1 MRNLKRALSL
11 GLTAAMISG
20 LMVMD
25 SSAASYADVTS
36 ENNQEAIDVLQTVGI
51 MVGDENGNFNPDQNV
66 TRNEMAVIMAN
77 LMEYNVATY
86 KDTSP
91 FTDVPSWAEPYVA
104 ACYTN
109 GITSGYSDTIY
120 GGSDTVTTAQA
131 ALMLMKALGYF
142 QYASDFGSDW
152 QLATT
157 RQGNAIDL
165 FVGVDSGV
173 TAPMTRDDVAQLVL
187 NTLESGTVT
196 ASTDGSWSIGDVTI
210 VNNVKY
216 DYVTSGQPYATAIDD
231 RNTNNDGDLVN
242 GHIVELGEQLYMG
255 DLKLNDKTSDDFERP
270 SRTWSY
276 DGAEIGTYMKDE
288 LIVATYTT
296 GVTGRELY
304 DLLTSATI
312 KEYGFAS
319 YLDGGAGSIEKN
331 DLVRSNND
339 DLDDTGNGVLT
350 QVFLDLDDK
359 EITVTS
365 INTWLA
371 KANNDYN
378 EDSETLSVRIFDDE
392 DNGSDGSTGYSTQV
406 LDVADVP
413 EIEGVAADQYL
424 LVNQS
429 IKDRNKLEVVAISD
443 PEILTGATVTKFST
457 DKDSD
462 EDESLFDSLTADG
475 TAYSSSEKALYNK
488 DVLNLYDQALLTDMT
503 YNVFLDP
510 YGYAIGVELHEGDLN
525 YVFIAGYDLN
535 SSNITRRTAE
545 AAAIFTDGT
554 MDVITVN
561 VTNTNRN
568 LEDRDHEDVVDAKY
582 DGKYDFW
589 GDNGVDGDPQV
600 NRWFTYTEVDGVYT
614 LKPVDDDRMLVTDY
628 NEIVD
633 ADDTEVINCSNVDVR
648 DNGRVIEGG
657 MQLANPNPTYERGF
671 GNDDSVYITV
681 EPGDV
686 DNAPVDGAI
695 TDVTGVYTGVQ
706 DVDIEMSLDTKANV
720 PNYVYTLV
728 DDDQYIIASIVLG
741 EAQGSVANFALI
753 TDAPISEELRDG
765 VYYWEF
771 EAVMGGTEQV
781 LTARSRYQDAITF
794 LSNHERDVVEL
805 RFDADNY
812 VVDAD
817 PVDIDVSAFT
827 EKIVDGDELF
837 DVDTANDKAGVI
849 NQLNP
854 VDLYLTGRT
863 LHTGSQSH
871 GLTFIT
877 DAPTVLEQQ
886 INGKWVTREYANVQE
901 AYNDLADA
909 DPYTADLQFCGRIV
923 AVLNDREVA
932 DWVYIKSYT
941 PINGSDAGYDDADSI
956 TNGDVTL
963 TVADPLADPKSVRMT
978 RDGKISY
985 SFQYVAPAAAARA
998 VVETDK
1004 VIGVNYTEAV
1014 VVNGTVDQVKRYKGV
1029 ALNTNNMVYGTTS
1042 AEIDN
1047 GDEVVV
1053 RIYDVEPV
1061 YETVVVEDK
1070 TYTLTLS
1077 GDFFKEAQVW
1087 LDGGNTAAET
1097 GTVTATGTPY
1107 IIPANNA
1114 TVTIT
1119 GVAVDSYSEDDI
1131 IIVGGVQFKVV
1142 ELSNGDKALEYT
1154 MTGSTNVVAD
1164 SAAETVTIT
1173 IDNVAYVIAKD
1184 ADKVTV
1190 PGMADGTRFM
1200 ADGTVT
1206 CEESVLTPATNAKG
1220 GVLTMSDT
1228 SKDRTLYTAC
1238 KVDVTDADGN
1248 AVKVYLDTEKKNEA
1262 KAYVAKGQT
1271 VYFTL
1276 TVGETY
1282 MIDGTET
1289 LITEENKNQAIEVSG
1304 DIKVTYYETKEAFEA
1319 NVEKALKNINLDG
1332 DKKPA
1337 EGINMSFDK
1346 ATNTLS
1352 VAIDMAEFGGGLDG
1366 GTQNTGTMN
1375 ALEAL
1380 YEAGYTVTLK
1390 RDGKQAITLTEG
1402 TDAEYKATI
1411 LSYISD
1417 LVGMKGAT
1425 NEDTITVTING
1436 LNGNSMT
1443 GYVELSITVPAN

>member
-20 LMVMD
+20 LMVMG

-36 ENNQEAIDVLQTVGI
+36 ENNVEAIEVLESVGI
-51 MVGDENGNFNPDQNV
+51 MIGDENGNFNPDQNV
-66 TRNEMAVIMAN
+66 TRNEMAVVMAN
-77 LMEYNVATY
+77 LMEYNVASY

-104 ACYTN
+104 ACWTN
-109 GITSGYSDTIY
+109 GITAGYSDTIY

-173 TAPMTRDDVAQLVL
+173 TQPMTRNDVAQLVL
-187 NTLESGTVT
+187 NTLEAGTVT

-231 RNTNNDGDLVN
+231 RNTNNDGDLIN
-242 GHIVELGEQLYMG
+242 GYVVELGEQLYMG

-392 DNGSDGSTGYSTQV
+392 VNGSDGSTGYSTQV

-457 DKDSD
+457 DEDSD

-568 LEDRDHEDVVDAKY
+568 LEDRDNEDVVDTKY

-614 LKPVDDDRMLVTDY
+614 LKPVDEEEMLITGYTDAT
-628 NEIVD
+628 N
-633 ADDTEVINCSNVDVR
+633 ADPEVINCSNVDVI
-648 DNGRVIEGG
+648 DSWDGVVPHEPIEY
-657 MQLANPNPTYERGF
+657 NPTPTNIRGF

-706 DVDIEMSLDTKANV
+706 DVDIEMSPDTKGNV
-720 PNYVYTLV
+720 PQYVYTLV

-812 VVDAD
+812 VVDAED
-817 PVDIDVSAFT
+817 VDIDVSAFT
-827 EKIVDGDELF
+827 EEIVDGDELF

-909 DPYTADLQFCGRIV
+909 DDAAENLQFCGRIV

-963 TVADPLADPKSVRMT
+963 TVVDPQADPKSVRMT

-1014 VVNGTVDQVKRYKGV
+1014 VVNGTVDQVNRYKGV
-1029 ALNTNNMVYGTTS
+1029 ALNTNNMVYGTAS

-1061 YETVVVEDK
+1061 YETVEVEDE
-1070 TYTLTLS
+1070 TYTLTVSGEYAGGTVWVNNGTQSAERLSVTANGTVYAIPTETSDVLITGIDDKLSKLNENDVFTVGNVVVTVKMVGGNKALSFELS
-1077 GDFFKEAQVW
+1077 GNATMSGTIPTSAMVPVT
-1087 LDGGNTAAET
+1087 LDG
-1097 GTVTATGTPY
+1097 
-1107 IIPANNA
+1107 
-1114 TVTIT
+1114 
-1119 GVAVDSYSEDDI
+1119 
-1131 IIVGGVQFKVV
+1131 
-1142 ELSNGDKALEYT
+1142 ELL
-1154 MTGSTNVVAD
+1154 
-1164 SAAETVTIT
+1164 
-1173 IDNVAYVIAKD
+1173 AYV
-1184 ADKVTV
+1184 
-1190 PGMADGTRFM
+1190 
-1200 ADGTVT
+1200 
-1206 CEESVLTPATNAKG
+1206 
-1220 GVLTMSDT
+1220 DT
-1228 SKDRTLYTAC
+1228 SKKVISGLTPNTGYLADKKTDNSLSLTADKDGKYTFSNVGDGRDLYTAYEV
-1238 KVDVTDADGN
+1238 KGTSDKTGKTTVTF
-1248 AVKVYLDTEKKNEA
+1248 YLDEA
-1262 KAYVAKGQT
+1262 MKESKCDTYVAKNET

-1276 TVGETY
+1276 PVGTYTVKVGETSKV
-1282 MIDGTET
+1282 
-1289 LITEENKNQAIEVSG
+1289 LEVTDAKAVQSESVTG
-1304 DIKVTYYETKEAFEA
+1304 DITVTYYETKDVFEE
-1319 NVEKALKNINLDG
+1319 NVADAVALIGNKG
-1332 DKKPA
+1332 
-1337 EGINMSFDK
+1337 EGV
-1346 ATNTLS
+1346 TP
-1352 VAIDMAEFGGGLDG
+1352 
-1366 GTQNTGTMN
+1366 TG
-1375 ALEAL
+1375 
-1380 YEAGYTVTLK
+1380 
-1390 RDGKQAITLTEG
+1390 
-1402 TDAEYKATI
+1402 ATI
-1411 LSYISD
+1411 TRTEDGWDVKITADY
-1417 LVGMKGAT
+1417 T
-1425 NEDTITVTING
+1425 NEDSVKDTGVMVALKALLTAGYEVSVKLPNGMTQDAAKLTSRDDVETLLPEKGQEGSYEVTISNG
-1436 LNGNSMT
+1436 EFT
-1443 GYVELSITVPAN
+1443 QTYTVDVSCDW

>member
-20 LMVMD
+20 LMVMG

-36 ENNQEAIDVLQTVGI
+36 EDNQEAIEVLQAVGI
-51 MVGDENGNFNPDQNV
+51 MVGDENGDFNPDQNV
-66 TRNEMAVIMAN
+66 TRNEMAVVMAN

-109 GITSGYSDTIY
+109 GITSGYSDTVY
-120 GGSDTVTTAQA
+120 GGSDNVTTAQA

-187 NTLESGTVT
+187 NTLEAGTVT

-231 RNTNNDGDLVN
+231 RDTNNDGDLIN
-242 GHIVELGEQLYMG
+242 GYVVELGEQLYMG

-270 SRTWSY
+270 SHTWSY

-392 DNGSDGSTGYSTQV
+392 VNGSDGSTGYSTQV

-457 DKDSD
+457 DEDSD

-475 TAYSSSEKALYNK
+475 TTYSSSEKALYNK

-568 LEDRDHEDVVDAKY
+568 LEDRDDEDIVDFDY
-582 DGKYDFW
+582 DGKYEFW

-648 DNGRVIEGG
+648 DNGRVIEDG

-720 PNYVYTLV
+720 PNYAYTLI

-827 EKIVDGDELF
+827 EEIVDGDELF

-909 DPYTADLQFCGRIV
+909 DDTAENLQFCGRIV

-941 PINGSDAGYDDADSI
+941 PINGSNAGYDDADSI

-963 TVADPLADPKSVRMT
+963 TVVDPQADPKSVRMT
-978 RDGKISY
+978 RDGQISY

-1014 VVNGTVDQVKRYKGV
+1014 VVNGTVEQVNRNEDV
-1029 ALNTNNMVYGTTS
+1029 ALNTNNMVYGTAS
-1042 AEIDN
+1042 VEIDN

-1061 YETVVVEDK
+1061 YETVEVEGQTYDLTVSGDFAGTVWVNNGTEPADRKYMTAAGTVYAIPTETPDVLITDIFDDESTVKVGDVYVVNGVVMTVVEVGGSEALSFKLTDDA
-1070 TYTLTLS
+1070 TLS
-1077 GDFFKEAQVW
+1077 GAIPSDEMFPVT
-1087 LDGGNTAAET
+1087 LDGEIVGYVNSKNPTITLEP
-1097 GTVTATGTPY
+1097 GTQFIA
-1107 IIPANNA
+1107 NA
-1114 TVTIT
+1114 TDEEALTADAKT
-1119 GVAVDSYSEDDI
+1119 GKYKLDDAS
-1131 IIVGGVQFKVV
+1131 QAR
-1142 ELSNGDKALEYT
+1142 D
-1154 MTGSTNVVAD
+1154 
-1164 SAAETVTIT
+1164 
-1173 IDNVAYVIAKD
+1173 
-1184 ADKVTV
+1184 
-1190 PGMADGTRFM
+1190 
-1200 ADGTVT
+1200 
-1206 CEESVLTPATNAKG
+1206 
-1220 GVLTMSDT
+1220 
-1228 SKDRTLYTAC
+1228 LYTAYE
-1238 KVDVTDADGN
+1238 VSVTGKGDDKTI
-1248 AVKVYLDTEKKNEA
+1248 KVYLDEEMKTEAE
-1262 KAYVAKGQT
+1262 AYVAKGQT

-1289 LITEENKNQAIEVSG
+1289 LITEENKDQAIKVSG
-1304 DIKVTYYETKEAFEA
+1304 DITVTYYETEEAFED
-1319 NVEKALKNINLDG
+1319 NVEKAMENINLG
-1332 DKKPA
+1332 DEEKPVK
-1337 EGINMSFDK
+1337 GITMKFDK
-1346 ATNTLS
+1346 SSNTLS
-1352 VAIDMAEFGGGLDG
+1352 VAIDMNEIEGDLDDS
-1366 GTQNTGTMN
+1366 TQNTGTMD

-1390 RDGKQAITLTEG
+1390 RDGKQAITLTKG
-1402 TDAEYKATI
+1402 TDAAYKDTI

-1417 LVGMKGAT
+1417 LVSTKGAT

-1436 LNGNSMT
+1436 LNDNSMT
-1443 GYVELSITVPAN
+1443 GYVKLSITVPAGKN

>member
-20 LMVMD
+20 LMVMG

-36 ENNQEAIDVLQTVGI
+36 ENNVEAIEVLEAVGI
-51 MVGDENGNFNPDQNV
+51 MIGDENGNFNPDQNV

-231 RNTNNDGDLVN
+231 RNTNNDGDLIN
-242 GHIVELGEQLYMG
+242 GYVVELGEQLYMG

-392 DNGSDGSTGYSTQV
+392 VNGSDGSTGYSTQV

-457 DKDSD
+457 DEDSD

-909 DPYTADLQFCGRIV
+909 DDTAENLQFCGRIV

-963 TVADPLADPKSVRMT
+963 TVVDPQADPKSVRMT
-978 RDGKISY
+978 RDGQISY

-1014 VVNGTVDQVKRYKGV
+1014 VVNGTVDQVNRYERV
-1029 ALNTNNMVYGTTS
+1029 ALNTNNMVYGTAS
-1042 AEIDN
+1042 VEIDN

-1061 YETVVVEDK
+1061 YETVEVKGQIYNLTVSGDFAGTVWVNNGTEPADRKSMTAAGTVYAIPTETPDVLITNIFDDESTAEVGDVYVVNGVVMTVVEVGGSKALSFKLTDDA
-1070 TYTLTLS
+1070 TLS
-1077 GDFFKEAQVW
+1077 GAIPTSAMVPVT
-1087 LDGGNTAAET
+1087 LDG
-1097 GTVTATGTPY
+1097 
-1107 IIPANNA
+1107 
-1114 TVTIT
+1114 
-1119 GVAVDSYSEDDI
+1119 
-1131 IIVGGVQFKVV
+1131 
-1142 ELSNGDKALEYT
+1142 ELL
-1154 MTGSTNVVAD
+1154 
-1164 SAAETVTIT
+1164 
-1173 IDNVAYVIAKD
+1173 AYVDTSTKVISGLTPNTGYL
-1184 ADKVTV
+1184 ADKKTDNSLSLT
-1190 PGMADGTRFM
+1190 ADK
-1200 ADGTVT
+1200 DGKYTFSNV
-1206 CEESVLTPATNAKG
+1206 G
-1220 GVLTMSDT
+1220 DGRD
-1228 SKDRTLYTAC
+1228 LYTAYEV
-1238 KVDVTDADGN
+1238 KGTSDKAGKTTVTF
-1248 AVKVYLDTEKKNEA
+1248 YLDEA
-1262 KAYVAKGQT
+1262 MEEADKASTYVAKNET

-1276 TVGETY
+1276 PVGTYTVKVGETSKV
-1282 MIDGTET
+1282 
-1289 LITEENKNQAIEVSG
+1289 LEVTDAKAVQSESVTG
-1304 DIKVTYYETKEAFEA
+1304 DITVTYYETKDVFEE
-1319 NVEKALKNINLDG
+1319 NVADAVALIGNKG
-1332 DKKPA
+1332 
-1337 EGINMSFDK
+1337 EGV
-1346 ATNTLS
+1346 TP
-1352 VAIDMAEFGGGLDG
+1352 
-1366 GTQNTGTMN
+1366 TG
-1375 ALEAL
+1375 
-1380 YEAGYTVTLK
+1380 
-1390 RDGKQAITLTEG
+1390 
-1402 TDAEYKATI
+1402 ATI
-1411 LSYISD
+1411 TQTEDGWDVKITADY
-1417 LVGMKGAT
+1417 T
-1425 NEDTITVTING
+1425 NEDSVKDTGVMVALKALLTAGYEVSVKLPNGMTQDAAKLTSRDDVENLLPEKGQEGSYEVTISNG
-1436 LNGNSMT
+1436 EFT
-1443 GYVELSITVPAN
+1443 QTYTVDVSCDW

>member
-20 LMVMD
+20 LMVMG

-36 ENNQEAIDVLQTVGI
+36 EDNQEAIEVLQAVGI
-51 MVGDENGNFNPDQNV
+51 MVGDENGDFNPDQNV
-66 TRNEMAVIMAN
+66 TRNEMAVIMSN
-77 LMEYNVATY
+77 LMEYNVASY
-86 KDTSP
+86 KNTSP
-91 FTDVPSWAEPYVA
+91 FTDVPAWAEPYVA
-104 ACYTN
+104 ACWTN
-109 GITSGYSDTIY
+109 GITAGYSDTIY

-173 TAPMTRDDVAQLVL
+173 TAPMTRNDVAQLVL
-187 NTLESGTVT
+187 NTLEAGTVT

-231 RNTNNDGDLVN
+231 RNTNNDGDLIN
-242 GHIVELGEQLYMG
+242 GYVVELGEQLYMG

-392 DNGSDGSTGYSTQV
+392 VNGSDGSTGYSTQV

-457 DKDSD
+457 DDDSD

-1061 YETVVVEDK
+1061 YETVEGKVYD
-1070 TYTLTLS
+1070 LTLS
-1077 GDFFKEAQVW
+1077 GTAFNDDTKVW
-1087 LDGGNTAAET
+1087 LDDGATPAKTDSTTAL
-1097 GTVTATGTPY
+1097 GTVY
-1107 IIPANNA
+1107 KIPTDNA
-1114 TVTIT
+1114 KILIT
-1119 GVAVDSYSEDDI
+1119 GVSIDKSLVAGNRIEISNVLFT
-1131 IIVGGVQFKVV
+1131 VK
-1142 ELSNGDKALEYT
+1142 ELANGAKALET
-1154 MTGSTNVVAD
+1154 TLTGDTNLNAASMPSTKYVSVTIDGELAGYVALGD
-1164 SAAETVTIT
+1164 NELTGLPVGAVYLNNTKTGDTVTEP
-1173 IDNVAYVIAKD
+1173 V
-1184 ADKVTV
+1184 
-1190 PGMADGTRFM
+1190 GEDGTL
-1200 ADGTVT
+1200 AI
-1206 CEESVLTPATNAKG
+1206 S
-1220 GVLTMSDT
+1220 GVST
-1228 SKDRTLYTAC
+1228 DRTLYTAYEV
-1238 KVDVTDADGN
+1238 KGTSDKAGDNNVTF
-1248 AVKVYLDTEKKNEA
+1248 YLDEA
-1262 KAYVAKGQT
+1262 MKESECDTYVAKDET

-1276 TVGETY
+1276 PVGTYTVKVGETSKV
-1282 MIDGTET
+1282 
-1289 LITEENKNQAIEVSG
+1289 LEVTDAKAVQSESVTG
-1304 DIKVTYYETKEAFEA
+1304 DITISYKETQTAFEA
-1319 NVEKALKNINLDG
+1319 NVAQQVKDN
-1332 DKKPA
+1332 
-1337 EGINMSFDK
+1337 
-1346 ATNTLS
+1346 
-1352 VAIDMAEFGGGLDG
+1352 VGLDEDG
-1366 GTQNTGTMN
+1366 KKTANGATLKVVGNTVAVEITAATVSGTGTMD
-1375 ALEAL
+1375 LVEDL
-1380 YEAGYTVTLK
+1380 VKAGYKVTVFQDVDK
-1390 RDGKQAITLTEG
+1390 NGVPDGQIKTLTGKTETDKAALKDFMPGNLGSTTLVVTISGPEG
-1402 TDAEYKATI
+1402 TEPLVYTVNI
-1411 LSYISD
+1411 SVEISD
-1417 LVGMKGAT
+1417 
-1425 NEDTITVTING
+1425 
-1436 LNGNSMT
+1436 
-1443 GYVELSITVPAN
+1443 

>member
-20 LMVMD
+20 LMVMG
-25 SSAASYADVTS
+25 SSAAGSTYADVADTD
-36 ENNQEAIDVLQTVGI
+36 NVEAIEVLKAVGI
-51 MVGDENGNFNPDQNV
+51 MVGDDQGNFNPDATV
-66 TRNEMAVIMAN
+66 SRNEMAVVMSN
-77 LMEYNVATY
+77 LMAYNVATY
-86 KDTSP
+86 RDTSP
-91 FTDVPSWAEPYVA
+91 FTDVPEWAEPYVA

-142 QYASDFGSDW
+142 QYSSDFGGDW

-187 NTLESGTVT
+187 NTLEAGTVT

-392 DNGSDGSTGYSTQV
+392 VNGSDGSTGYSTQV

-457 DKDSD
+457 DDDSD

-568 LEDRDHEDVVDAKY
+568 LEDRDNEDVVDTKY

-614 LKPVDDDRMLVTDY
+614 LKPVDEEEMLITGYTDAT
-628 NEIVD
+628 N
-633 ADDTEVINCSNVDVR
+633 ADPEVINCSNVDVI
-648 DNGRVIEGG
+648 DSWDGVVPHEPIEY
-657 MQLANPNPTYERGF
+657 NPTPTNIRGF

-706 DVDIEMSLDTKANV
+706 DVDIEMSPDTKGNV
-720 PNYVYTLV
+720 PQYVYTLV

-794 LSNHERDVVEL
+794 LSNHEDDVVEL

-837 DVDTANDKAGVI
+837 DVTTNVDDVTDM
-849 NQLNP
+849 

-909 DPYTADLQFCGRIV
+909 NDAAENLQFRGRIV

-963 TVADPLADPKSVRMT
+963 TVVDPQADPKSVRMT
-978 RDGKISY
+978 RDGQISY

-1014 VVNGTVDQVKRYKGV
+1014 VVNGTVDQVNRYERV
-1029 ALNTNNMVYGTTS
+1029 ALNTNNMVYGTAS
-1042 AEIDN
+1042 VEIDN

-1061 YETVVVEDK
+1061 YETVEVKGQIYNLTVSGDFAGTVWVNNGTEPADRKSMTAAGTVYAIPTETPDVLITNIFDDESTAEVGDVYVVNGVVMTVVEVGGSKALSFKLTDDA
-1070 TYTLTLS
+1070 TLS
-1077 GDFFKEAQVW
+1077 GAIPTSAMVPVT
-1087 LDGGNTAAET
+1087 LDG
-1097 GTVTATGTPY
+1097 
-1107 IIPANNA
+1107 
-1114 TVTIT
+1114 
-1119 GVAVDSYSEDDI
+1119 
-1131 IIVGGVQFKVV
+1131 
-1142 ELSNGDKALEYT
+1142 ELL
-1154 MTGSTNVVAD
+1154 
-1164 SAAETVTIT
+1164 
-1173 IDNVAYVIAKD
+1173 AYVDTSTKVISGLTPNTGYL
-1184 ADKVTV
+1184 ADKKTDNSLSLT
-1190 PGMADGTRFM
+1190 ADK
-1200 ADGTVT
+1200 DGKYTFSNV
-1206 CEESVLTPATNAKG
+1206 G
-1220 GVLTMSDT
+1220 DGRD
-1228 SKDRTLYTAC
+1228 LYTAYEV
-1238 KVDVTDADGN
+1238 KGTSDKAGKTTVTF
-1248 AVKVYLDTEKKNEA
+1248 YLDEA
-1262 KAYVAKGQT
+1262 MEEADKASTYVAKNET

-1276 TVGETY
+1276 PVGTYTVKVGETSKV
-1282 MIDGTET
+1282 
-1289 LITEENKNQAIEVSG
+1289 LEVTDAKAVQSESVTG
-1304 DIKVTYYETKEAFEA
+1304 DITVTYYETKDVFEE
-1319 NVEKALKNINLDG
+1319 NVADAVALIGNKG
-1332 DKKPA
+1332 
-1337 EGINMSFDK
+1337 EGV
-1346 ATNTLS
+1346 TP
-1352 VAIDMAEFGGGLDG
+1352 
-1366 GTQNTGTMN
+1366 TG
-1375 ALEAL
+1375 
-1380 YEAGYTVTLK
+1380 
-1390 RDGKQAITLTEG
+1390 
-1402 TDAEYKATI
+1402 ATI
-1411 LSYISD
+1411 TQTEDGWDVKITADY
-1417 LVGMKGAT
+1417 T
-1425 NEDTITVTING
+1425 NEDSVKDTGVMVALKALLTAGYEVSVKLPNGMTQDAAKLTSRDDVENLLPEKGQEGSYEVTISNG
-1436 LNGNSMT
+1436 EFT
-1443 GYVELSITVPAN
+1443 QTYTVDVSCDW

>member
-20 LMVMD
+20 LMVMG

-173 TAPMTRDDVAQLVL
+173 TAPMTRNDVAQLVL
-187 NTLESGTVT
+187 NTLEAGTVT

-231 RNTNNDGDLVN
+231 RNTNNDGDLIN
-242 GHIVELGEQLYMG
+242 GYVVELGEQLYMG

-392 DNGSDGSTGYSTQV
+392 VNGSDGSTGYSTQV

-429 IKDRNKLEVVAISD
+429 IKDRNKLEVVAISA

-648 DNGRVIEGG
+648 DNGRVIEDG

-909 DPYTADLQFCGRIV
+909 DDAAENLQFCGRIV

-1014 VVNGTVDQVKRYKGV
+1014 VVNGTVDQVNRYKGV
-1029 ALNTNNMVYGTTS
+1029 ALNTNNMVYGTAS

-1061 YETVVVEDK
+1061 YETVEVEGEVYD
-1070 TYTLTLS
+1070 LTLS
-1077 GDFFKEAQVW
+1077 GTAFNGAEVW
-1087 LDGGNTAAET
+1087 LDDGATPAKTDSTTAL
-1097 GTVTATGTPY
+1097 GTVY
-1107 IIPANNA
+1107 KIPTDNA
-1114 TVTIT
+1114 KIMIT
-1119 GVAVDSYSEDDI
+1119 GVTVDKSLKDGDI
-1131 IIVGGVQFKVV
+1131 IQISGIRFTVV
-1142 ELSNGDKALEYT
+1142 ELANGTKALET
-1154 MTGSTNVVAD
+1154 TLTGNTNVNA
-1164 SAAETVTIT
+1164 SAIPTSKMFSVTLDGEIVGYINSDNKSIT
-1173 IDNVAYVIAKD
+1173 
-1184 ADKVTV
+1184 
-1190 PGMADGTRFM
+1190 
-1200 ADGTVT
+1200 
-1206 CEESVLTPATNAKG
+1206 LTPGTKFILAGTSNQVFEADEETGVYTFSNA
-1220 GVLTMSDT
+1220 SEN
-1228 SKDRTLYTAC
+1228 RTLYTAY
-1238 KVDVTDADGN
+1238 KVEGTSDKASDNNVTF
-1248 AVKVYLDTEKKNEA
+1248 YLDEA
-1262 KAYVAKGQT
+1262 MKESKCDTYVAKDET

-1276 TVGETY
+1276 PVGTYTVKVGETSKV
-1282 MIDGTET
+1282 
-1289 LITEENKNQAIEVSG
+1289 LEVTDAKAVQSESVTG
-1304 DIKVTYYETKEAFEA
+1304 DITVTYYETKDVFEE
-1319 NVEKALKNINLDG
+1319 NVADAVALIGNKG
-1332 DKKPA
+1332 
-1337 EGINMSFDK
+1337 EGV
-1346 ATNTLS
+1346 TP
-1352 VAIDMAEFGGGLDG
+1352 
-1366 GTQNTGTMN
+1366 TG
-1375 ALEAL
+1375 
-1380 YEAGYTVTLK
+1380 
-1390 RDGKQAITLTEG
+1390 
-1402 TDAEYKATI
+1402 ATI
-1411 LSYISD
+1411 TRTEDGWDVKITADY
-1417 LVGMKGAT
+1417 T
-1425 NEDTITVTING
+1425 NEDSVKDTGAMVALKALLTAGYKVSVKLPNGMIQDAAKLASRDDVENLLPEEGQKGSYEVTISNG
-1436 LNGNSMT
+1436 EFT
-1443 GYVELSITVPAN
+1443 QTYTVDVSCDW